1 MAIPVQVVFHNMPWS
16 EAIAAKVRER
26 AEKLDRYAD
35 GIMSC
40 RVIVQ
45 PSYKHHHKGNLY
57 QVRVDVKMK
66 GAELVTGREPG
77 LDHAHEDVYV
87 AIRDSFDAMRRRVED
102 YARRR
107 RGEVK
112 RHERMPRG
120 RVAEINRDQG
130 YGRIETTDGR
140 MVYFHMH
147 SVVDADFRRLTPGT
161 EVRFVEEM
169 GERGPQATT
178 VHVVG
183 RHRLG

>member
-1 MAIPVQVVFHNMPWS
+1 
-16 EAIAAKVRER
+16 
-26 AEKLDRYAD
+26 
-35 GIMSC
+35 
-40 RVIVQ
+40 
-45 PSYKHHHKGNLY
+45 
-57 QVRVDVKMK
+57 
-66 GAELVTGREPG
+66 
-77 LDHAHEDVYV
+77 
-87 AIRDSFDAMRRRVED
+87 
-102 YARRR
+102 
-107 RGEVK
+107 
-112 RHERMPRG
+112 MPRG